1 MRTPKPLTDTKKARL
16 YARVMYRPM
25 HRDTMRT
32 RPPWVAG
39 AIDCLTA
46 IEEGRFDYAIEII
59 LNEYGDNHRFSE
71 AHEAA
76 KRKLRTLAELVREAQ
91 ERRP

>member
-1 MRTPKPLTDTKKARL
+1 MRTPKPLTDTQKARL

-25 HRDTMRT
+25 HRHTMRT
-32 RPPWVAG
+32 RPPWVA
-39 AIDCLTA
+39 AA